1 MKEKFKQWL
10 ISLNS
15 PIIRLLGV
23 DSIISK
29 VSDRLEPINCNNE
42 EEIAVLEDLL
52 SNFFDTLSCNEL
64 VEIC

>member
-52 SNFFDTLSCNEL
+52 SYFFDTLSCNEL

>member
-15 PIIRLLGV
+15 PIIRSLGV
-23 DSIISK
+23 DSVASK
-29 VSDRLEPINCNNE
+29 VSDRLEPINCNE
-42 EEIAVLEDLL
+42 EEISVLEDLL

>member
-15 PIIRLLGV
+15 PIIRSLGV
-23 DSIISK
+23 DSVVSK

-52 SNFFDTLSCNEL
+52 SYFFDTLSCNEL

>member
-15 PIIRLLGV
+15 PIIISLGV
-23 DSIISK
+23 DSVVSK
-29 VSDRLEPINCNNE
+29 VSDRLEPINCNK